1 MIITK
6 QKELD
11 KILEK
16 LKNRKSVFIVGCAAC
31 ATKCATGGE
40 EQVQAMSVELSKQ
53 GLAITGTV
61 VLDTPCDIRIVKK
74 DLARDEKAQ
83 KADSLVLLTCGA
95 GVQAISAVLEEKEL
109 VPALDTMFL
118 GTIERLGN
126 FQQFCSLCGDCII
139 DETGGICPV
148 TRCAKS
154 LVNGP
159 CGGALKGKCEVNV
172 ENDCVWVTIYDKLK
186 KNKAGIGD
194 YRKIKNNA
202 AVNKPQRIKTR

>member
-16 LKNRKSVFIVGCAAC
+16 LKNRKNIFIVGCAAC

-40 EQVQAMSVELSKQ
+40 DQVQALSVEMSKH
-53 GLAITGTV
+53 GLAILGSM
-61 VLDTPCDIRIVKK
+61 VLDTPCDIRVVKK
-74 DLARDEKAQ
+74 DLARDDKAQ
-83 KADSLVLLTCGA
+83 KAESLVLLTCGA
-95 GVQAISAVLEEKEL
+95 GVQAISSVLEDKEL

-126 FQQFCSLCGDCII
+126 FHQFCSLCGDCII

-159 CGGALKGKCEVNV
+159 CGGALKGKCEVNS
-172 ENDCVWVTIYDKLK
+172 ENDCAWITIYDKLK
-186 KNKAGIGD
+186 KNKTGIKK
-194 YRKIKNNA
+194 YHNIKNNA
-202 AVNKPQRIKTR
+202 AVNKPQKVKTR